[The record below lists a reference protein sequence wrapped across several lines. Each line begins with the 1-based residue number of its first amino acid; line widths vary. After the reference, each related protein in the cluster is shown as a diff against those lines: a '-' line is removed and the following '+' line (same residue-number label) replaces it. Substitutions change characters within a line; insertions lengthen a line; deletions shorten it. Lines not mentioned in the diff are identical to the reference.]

1 VASSLAKIIIDN
13 LGEVTMSK
21 IESRLESKYGVSL
34 IESIEQF
41 QKFDSILRETF
52 GEGADGLE
60 KGFLKS
66 ICKATKSKS
75 DKNWF
80 SIEDILIK
88 KVILESYGDEDNVKI
103 LDCVNQE
110 SMIITDILNHFK
122 FPKTSGYRRI
132 NNLIGA
138 GLLVEDGYIVS
149 NDNKKIPRY
158 CSLFDS
164 VRMDFVK
171 NKINIDVRFE
181 ESNLHESKIMQVVF
195 NL

>member
-1 VASSLAKIIIDN
+1 
-13 LGEVTMSK
+13 MSK
-21 IESRLESKYGVSL
+21 IESRLESKYRVSL

-66 ICKATKSKS
+66 ICKATKSDS

-80 SIEDILIK
+80 SIEENLIK
-88 KVILESYGDEDNVKI
+88 KIILESYGDEENVRI
-103 LDCVNQE
+103 LDCVNHE
-110 SMIITDILNHFK
+110 SMTITNILSHFK

-132 NNLIGA
+132 NNLIRV
-138 GLLVEDGYIVS
+138 GLLVEDGYVVS
-149 NDNKKIPRY
+149 KDSKKIPRY
-158 CSLFDS
+158 CCLFDS
-164 VRMDFVK
+164 VRINFVK
-171 NKINIDVRFE
+171 NKINVDVRFE